1 MSNIQ
6 HLLQAYR
13 QSTQAVQLAKA
24 LATPQARIQ
33 LTGLIGSQT
42 AFALAAAAT
51 TKASPFHLYIANS
64 KEEAAYLQNDLQGI
78 LAEQT
83 IHFFPDSFKR
93 PSFFEEINSTQVLQR
108 SETVNKITAPAQ
120 APPSPPVK
128 GGDGTHS
135 AANHQATS
143 DILLPSTGGQGG
155 AVTHSANEK
164 HKIQAT
170 SDVLP
175 PSTGGQG
182 GAVVITYP
190 EALFEKVV
198 APEVLNRSRIDV
210 AKGEKLDTDFM
221 IQVLVEYGFERADFV
236 YEPGQFSIRGGIID
250 LFSYGNDL
258 PYRIELFDDE
268 VETIR
273 IFDPLT
279 QLSKQNIARVSIV
292 PNLNTRFRND
302 QKVSFFQV
310 LPADTVLWIKDFQF
324 FLDRLQ
330 YCFERA
336 ETFASKLSAL
346 DSAELREIFRDRAF
360 LYPGD
365 VVEDV
370 QEQRLVFTEKQ
381 GAGVWGML

>member
-6 HLLQAYR
+6 HLLQSYR

-24 LATPQARIQ
+24 LTAPRARVQ

-42 AFALAAAAT
+42 AFALAGAAT
-51 TKASPFHLYIANS
+51 TKGSPFHLYIANS
-64 KEEAAYLQNDLQGI
+64 REEAAYLQNDLQGI

-93 PSFFEEINSTQVLQR
+93 PSFFEELNPTQVLQR
-108 SETVNKITAPAQ
+108 SETVNKITAPKG
-120 APPSPPVK
+120 PPNPPVK
-128 GGDGTHS
+128 GGGGTHS
-135 AANHQATS
+135 AVSEKHNSQSTS
-143 DILLPSTGGQGG
+143 DVLPPFTGGQGG
-155 AVTHSANEK
+155 AAQV
-164 HKIQAT
+164 I
-170 SDVLP
+170 
-175 PSTGGQG
+175 
-182 GAVVITYP
+182 ITYP

-210 AKGEKLDTDFM
+210 AKGEKLDIDFM

-310 LPADTVLWIKDFQF
+310 LPSNTVLWIKDFQF
-324 FLDRLQ
+324 LLDRLQ
-330 YCFERA
+330 YCFEKA
-336 ETFASKLSAL
+336 ETFAAKLSAL
-346 DSAELREIFRDRAF
+346 DSAELREVFRDRAF

-370 QEQRLVFTEKQ
+370 RERRLVFTEKQ
-381 GAGVWGML
+381 GKSVDLLTL